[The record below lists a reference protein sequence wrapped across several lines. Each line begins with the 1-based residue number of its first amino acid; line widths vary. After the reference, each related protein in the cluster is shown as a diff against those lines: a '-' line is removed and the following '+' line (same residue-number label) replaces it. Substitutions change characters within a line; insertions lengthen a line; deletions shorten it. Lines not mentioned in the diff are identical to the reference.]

1 MKDRT
6 LFELPEERSPESG
19 TGRSPRQGKPRVA
32 SANRRQVVMR
42 CLALDSLIPEDH
54 KARIVWVYVE
64 GLDLSPM
71 VEEISSV
78 EGNAGRPATDP
89 KILMAL
95 WLYATLDGVG
105 SARKLDRLCRD
116 HVAYQWLCGDVPMN
130 YHTLSDFRTAHV
142 EFLDGLLTRS
152 VAVLMEQGLV
162 EMNRVA
168 GDGMRVRA
176 SAGAASFR
184 RRSTLE
190 KRLEEAEEQVKALKE
205 EVEGDGGAET
215 RREKSAR
222 ERAARERKERVKK
235 ALSKLP
241 EVEAKKKPSER
252 GKARVSTTDPDARVM
267 KMSDGGYR
275 PAVNVQFATDTKSQV
290 ICGVDVVNSG
300 GDKGQLLPMV
310 EQLKGRYGEPPEEA
324 LVDGG
329 FAKLADIEKV
339 SPPEG
344 ETIVYAPVMKK
355 KNSIRDPHTPR
366 PGESEAIA
374 EWRRRMNTPEAREI
388 YKERAS
394 TAECVNAIA
403 RNRGLLQFLV
413 RGLKKVRAVVLWYA
427 LAHNLMRAVALGAR

>member
-1 MKDRT
+1 M
-6 LFELPEERSPESG
+6 
-19 TGRSPRQGKPRVA
+19 
-32 SANRRQVVMR
+32 
-42 CLALDSLIPEDH
+42 ALDSLISEDH
-54 KARIVWVYVE
+54 KARIVWAYVE

-71 VEEISSV
+71 VEEISAV

-130 YHTLSDFRTAHV
+130 YHTLSDFRTANV

-162 EMNRVA
+162 DMKRVA
-168 GDGMRVRA
+168 QDGMRVRA

-184 RRSTLE
+184 RRSRLE
-190 KRLEEAEEQVKALKE
+190 KCLEKAEAQVKALKE

-215 RREKSAR
+215 KRERSAR

-241 EVEAKKKPSER
+241 EVEAKKKPSEK

-290 ICGVDVVNSG
+290 ICGVDVVSSG

-310 EQLKGRYGEPPEEA
+310 EQLKGRYAAPPGEA

-329 FAKLADIEKV
+329 FTKIADIDEV
-339 SPPEG
+339 SPPRG

-355 KNSIRDPHTPR
+355 KNSTRDPHTPR
-366 PGESEAIA
+366 PGESDAIA
-374 EWRRRMNTPEAREI
+374 EWRRRMKTPKAREI

-403 RNRGLLQFLV
+403 RNRGLCQFLV

>member
-1 MKDRT
+1 LKDGT
-6 LFELPEERSPESG
+6 LFDLPEERASEDGKEGPSRH
-19 TGRSPRQGKPRVA
+19 GRPRVA

-42 CLALDSLIPEDH
+42 CL
-54 KARIVWVYVE
+54 
-64 GLDLSPM
+64 
-71 VEEISSV
+71 
-78 EGNAGRPATDP
+78 
-89 KILMAL
+89 AL

-162 EMNRVA
+162 EMKRVA
-168 GDGMRVRA
+168 QDGMRVRA

-184 RRSTLE
+184 RRGTLE
-190 KRLEEAEEQVKALKE
+190 KSMAEAEAQVKALKE

-222 ERAARERKERVKK
+222 KRAARERKERVKK
-235 ALSKLP
+235 ALSQLP
-241 EVEAKKKPSER
+241 EVEAKKKRSEK

-267 KMSDGGYR
+267 KMADGGFR
-275 PAVNVQFATDTKSQV
+275 PAMNVQLATDTESQV

-300 GDKGQLLPMV
+300 SDLGQLAPMV
-310 EQLKGRYGEPPEEA
+310 GQLEERYEVLPEEA

-329 FAKLADIEKV
+329 FAKHEDIEEV
-339 SPPEG
+339 GPPEG
-344 ETIVYAPVMKK
+344 RTRVYAPVMRRKK
-355 KNSIRDPHTPR
+355 AGRDPHSPR
-366 PGESEAIA
+366 PGESATIS
-374 EWRRRMNTPEAREI
+374 EWRARMKRPEAKEI

-403 RNRGLLQFLV
+403 RNRGLLRFLV
-413 RGLKKVRAVVLWYA
+413 RGMKKVRAIVLWYA
-427 LAHNLMRAVALGAR
+427 LAHNLRRAAVLGAL